1 MLNAIYRGA
10 GEVNADIDSIFR
22 QYEKVIAID
31 TNRGRNSRGEEIAI
45 ATAICMKIEGSVGK
59 AASLQGETS
68 IQFQIN
74 SPVGNPEIIG
84 IWHFLKLMQMRDPDF
99 FAKPTALIT
108 DTEYALV
115 KDWQARVAPLYGD
128 YMLPDGLD
136 VVYATADAGSDE
148 FIPNRLIKACD
159 NLSTQRLRELSCE

>member
-1 MLNAIYRGA
+1 
-10 GEVNADIDSIFR
+10 
-22 QYEKVIAID
+22 
-31 TNRGRNSRGEEIAI
+31 
-45 ATAICMKIEGSVGK
+45 
-59 AASLQGETS
+59 
-68 IQFQIN
+68 
-74 SPVGNPEIIG
+74 
-84 IWHFLKLMQMRDPDF
+84 MQTRDPDF

-128 YMLPDGLD
+128 YMLPDGVD